1 MESPDK
7 LEHQGNAW
15 VEGESVERHIVTSET
30 IQNQV
35 YNLNNNNSLQII
47 LARKVYF

>member
-15 VEGESVERHIVTSET
+15 VEGESVTRHIVTSEI
-30 IQNQV
+30 IQYQSDLFN
-35 YNLNNNNSLQII
+35 NKLNP
-47 LARKVYF
+47 K